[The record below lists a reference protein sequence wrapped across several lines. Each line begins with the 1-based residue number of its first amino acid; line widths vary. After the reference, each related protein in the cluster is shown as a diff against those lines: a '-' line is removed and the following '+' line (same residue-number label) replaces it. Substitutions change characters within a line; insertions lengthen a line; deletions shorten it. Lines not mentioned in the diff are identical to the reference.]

1 MAAARVTSAPPDGWL
16 IEHGIGETRAAL
28 VSGGTIV
35 EALIALP
42 DAVRV
47 GTIAPARLV
56 DIVAPGRI
64 GLAMSDLGEALLQPL
79 PPTLTIGTA
88 ITVEIT
94 REAIGH
100 KRPLCR
106 LAGAG
111 DAPRD
116 GPDLAARVA
125 ARGGRVRIA
134 HAHEEDALDGAG
146 WGEALEAAETGVIP
160 FAGGGLLMSPT
171 PAMTLFDVDGTLP
184 PGELAVAGARSAAHA
199 IQLFDITG
207 SIGIDLP
214 TVADKAVRTA
224 AAAALDDALPRPFER
239 TAVNGFGFV
248 QIVRP
253 CTRGSLPQMLAR
265 DRVGAHARAL
275 LRRGERAA
283 APGPRTLVA
292 HPSVVSRLEQEP
304 AWIAELARRTGVPI
318 GLRVQSALAISSG
331 YVAPSL

>member
-1 MAAARVTSAPPDGWL
+1 MTPAPSDGWL
-16 IEHGIGETRAAL
+16 IEHGIGETRAAR
-28 VSGGTIV
+28 VAGGMIV
-35 EALIALP
+35 EALIAWP
-42 DAVRV
+42 DTLRV
-47 GTIAPARLV
+47 GSIARARLI

-64 GLAMSDLGEALLQPL
+64 GLVALEPGEALLQPL
-79 PPTLTIGTA
+79 PPMLTIGA
-88 ITVEIT
+88 AVTVEIT

-106 LAGAG
+106 LAGPG
-111 DAPRD
+111 SMPCE

-134 HAHEEDALDGAG
+134 HAHEPDALDAAG

-160 FAGGGLLMSPT
+160 FVDGGLLMSPT

-184 PGELAVAGARSAAHA
+184 PGELAVAGARAAAHA
-199 IQLFDITG
+199 IRLFDITG

-253 CTRGSLPQMLAR
+253 CLRASLPQMLAR
-265 DRVGAHARAL
+265 DHIGAHARAL
-275 LRRGERAA
+275 LRRAERAA
-283 APGPRTLVA
+283 SPGARTLVA
-292 HPSVVSRLEQEP
+292 HASVVSRLEQEP

-318 GLRVQSALAISSG
+318 GLRAQAGLAISSG
-331 YVAPSL
+331 YVAPSP